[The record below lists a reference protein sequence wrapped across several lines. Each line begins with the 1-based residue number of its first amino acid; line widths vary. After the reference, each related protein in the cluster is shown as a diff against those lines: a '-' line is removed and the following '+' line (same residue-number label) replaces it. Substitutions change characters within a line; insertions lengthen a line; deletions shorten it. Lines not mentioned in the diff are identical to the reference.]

1 MKKLLTLLLLIIS
14 QMVFSQKSEYPR
26 IEIDSLGQSI
36 VIMTV
41 AQAQKLDND
50 TDLLNEFKKL
60 NNANE
65 LEKIAYIKIIDGNEK
80 VIASQKI
87 EISKLSLTIDSKD
100 SEITELKNRINEYAL
115 NNSILV
121 KKFETSQS
129 MVDEKNKQIK
139 GLKTKMIVGGIG
151 GAIAI
156 TALIISI
163 IAK

>member
-1 MKKLLTLLLLIIS
+1 
-14 QMVFSQKSEYPR
+14 MVFSQKSEYPR